1 MMLGFEKGGEKDIQ
15 VRVVYGLSRGSGF
28 ERGQGDFLLVFVEGV
43 SVHPTIMDDTSIK
56 YPMSFHKDVTSIHE
70 NYITP

>member
-1 MMLGFEKGGEKDIQ
+1 MMLGFEKGGEKDIHI
-15 VRVVYGLSRGSGF
+15 RVVFGFWRVSGL

-56 YPMSFHKDVTSIHE
+56 
-70 NYITP
+70 